1 MYDLWFNKF
10 HVFSK
15 TNLYPSYKSQSIL
28 IEKIELSKF
37 LKKGGIVS
45 LKSPLTRIILSKP
58 NKSIFFFKISNFE
71 SEKFDEKAVS
81 DFHPL
86 YKSADCYVA
95 GKVNYLGYTSELKY
109 DTQKQIKDSQSH
121 ENLLYVFNGFS
132 ESYHLTAQTGY
143 YTAFFEVF
151 SVSKDVLDA
160 CGEKNVLKLKKY
172 PENIACLETLDNK
185 VLYEGLTLIKT
196 ICVEA

>member
-1 MYDLWFNKF
+1 MKVAIQKPMEETSEGNY
-10 HVFSK
+10 
-15 TNLYPSYKSQSIL
+15 
-28 IEKIELSKF
+28 IEKTFEAIFLLSQDNN
-37 LKKGGIVS
+37 LDIDGVVHLGT
-45 LKSPLTRIILSKP
+45 L
-58 NKSIFFFKISNFE
+58 
-71 SEKFDEKAVS
+71 EKAVS